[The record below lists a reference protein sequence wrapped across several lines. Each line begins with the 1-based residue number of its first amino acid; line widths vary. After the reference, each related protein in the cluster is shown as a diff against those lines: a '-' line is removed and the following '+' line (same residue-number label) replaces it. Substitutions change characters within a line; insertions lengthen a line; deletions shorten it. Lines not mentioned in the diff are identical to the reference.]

1 MNQPPRLT
9 LLWTYLK
16 ILLGAALYAAGF
28 QFFLYPNAIVSGG
41 ITGIS
46 MILNYLTQ
54 IPVGITA
61 IVLNIPI
68 FILGLI
74 FIGGRFILR
83 SLWGMMVSYVAID
96 LFALIPLDITQNPLL
111 GAIFGGVLSGV
122 GLGIVFSAGAS
133 TGGMDIVAKL
143 VRRKLAYINMGQVML
158 GLDFAVILVFSLL
171 FQRLEAGLYAII
183 AIYLSSKMV
192 DVLLYGTKYAKAAYI
207 VSEKSQ
213 EISQRITKELG
224 RGATLLSGRGAF
236 TGDEKSVIFCAIKN
250 RQIVELKRL
259 VKDCDEQAF
268 MIILEAREVLG
279 HGFELIDPNN

>member
-83 SLWGMMVSYVAID
+83 SLWGMLVSYVAID

>member
-54 IPVGITA
+54 LPVGITA

-83 SLWGMMVSYVAID
+83 SLWGMLVSYAAID

-111 GAIFGGVLSGV
+111 GAIFGGVLSGA

-171 FQRLEAGLYAII
+171 FQKLEAGLYAII

>member
-83 SLWGMMVSYVAID
+83 SLWGMLVSYVAID

-224 RGATLLSGRGAF
+224 RGAF